1 MIPNTYTRKEGF
13 GKCGLLRQSS
23 NKARSS
29 AGGCKSLL
37 TQQYKI
43 MNLEA
48 FMDWFMALGEPYGVN
63 PVIFGSIYVGAVP
76 FFWVAIA
83 WLARNIKHKRS
94 IVGPVLMAGG
104 CAVSAYVYLIFVGQ
118 NVPVW
123 VYGLIAAIIGYA
135 LYATWQKVQEKK
147 QEALKQEAET
157 A

>member
-1 MIPNTYTRKEGF
+1 M
-13 GKCGLLRQSS
+13 
-23 NKARSS
+23 
-29 AGGCKSLL
+29 AGRNKSLL
-37 TQQYKI
+37 KKHLIT

-48 FMDWFMALGEPYGVN
+48 FIDWFMALGEPYGVN

-83 WLARNIKHKRS
+83 WLARNIKQKKS
-94 IVGPVLMAGG
+94 IAGPVLMAGG

-123 VYGLIAAIIGYA
+123 VYGLILAIIGYA